1 MAEHQS
7 FNTLEPV
14 RSNSEHLAVADLIL
28 AGVRECP
35 GLVIDRV
42 CKEKVTSPT
51 GKASQMTVVYFK
63 GKKKGL
69 ACNATN
75 TKRIAEHA
83 ADQHNAHQD
92 QYGSDDW
99 VGVTVTLRLE
109 DGKQFG
115 GERGDTLRIKKL
127 GAR

>member
-1 MAEHQS
+1 M
-7 FNTLEPV
+7 
-14 RSNSEHLAVADLIL
+14 ADLIL